1 MTNYPYRRSLTL
13 GHGARNGD
21 NGNRDMQERWNSAGV
36 LGMHHGL
43 SFLSHFLHPF
53 MHLIEIF
60 PPSLSYY
67 G

>member
-1 MTNYPYRRSLTL
+1 
-13 GHGARNGD
+13 
-21 NGNRDMQERWNSAGV
+21 MQERWNSAGV